1 MRWVRSR
8 MSNDERGVVAVL
20 VAILMV
26 VLLGCAA
33 ISVDI
38 GANYVVKR
46 QLQNGAD
53 AAALAVAQES
63 SCKAGSSASSVSS
76 LVQANVN
83 SSSASSAAVIDG
95 VKRKVTVT
103 ASAVGDDG
111 LAGRKNV
118 FAPVLGVDRSE
129 ISASATASC
138 VFPLGGTAELPLTF
152 HKCHFDESRSLDVK
166 ILVAYNVTA
175 PRCNG
180 TSGNAAPGNFGWLQG
195 ANGRC
200 PAKIDAAVYATPG
213 DTGNNIPGPCK
224 DTIKQFQNAV
234 VRVPIYDVAGGTGSG
249 GWFHVVGLAAF
260 KIQGYRLS
268 GNPEFNWNN
277 DVHGAL
283 SCTGSCRG
291 IIGTFVK
298 VVSLDSDLTPGG
310 IDFGVSTISLLD

>member
-1 MRWVRSR
+1 MRRLTPRTS
-8 MSNDERGVVAVL
+8 SDERGVVAVIVAL
-20 VAILMV
+20 VMV

-33 ISVDI
+33 ISIDI

-63 SCKAGSSASSVSS
+63 DCKSSGSTSTAAAM
-76 LVQANVN
+76 VQANVN
-83 SSSASSAAVIDG
+83 SGSASSTAVIDG
-95 VKRKVTVT
+95 TKRKVTVT
-103 ASAVGDDG
+103 ATAVGEDG
-111 LAGRKNV
+111 LPGRKNV
-118 FAPVLGVDRSE
+118 FGPVLGFDRSQ
-129 ISASATASC
+129 ISATATASC
-138 VFPLGGTAELPLTF
+138 VFPLGGIAELPLTF
-152 HKCHFDESRSLDVK
+152 HKCHFDDSRSLGVK

-175 PRCNG
+175 PRCSG
-180 TSGNAAPGNFGWLQG
+180 VSGNAAPGNFGWLLG
-195 ANGRC
+195 SNGRC
-200 PAKIDAAVYATPG
+200 PAKLDPTVYATPG

-249 GWFHVVGLAAF
+249 GWFHVIGLAAF
-260 KIQGYRLS
+260 KILGYRLS

-298 VVSLDSDLTPGG
+298 IVSLDSDLTPGG
-310 IDFGVSTISLLD
+310 TDFGVSTISLLE